1 MQTILFFIK
10 KFSIQSYGVIVDFVD
25 IYHAFYNFKKI
36 IHWFFKVYIKKL
48 KTRSKKWM
56 ISLDIFFSL
65 LFMLLSKSNL
75 QNCEVDEQNEEEL
88 EKLSGH

>member
-1 MQTILFFIK
+1 
-10 KFSIQSYGVIVDFVD
+10 
-25 IYHAFYNFKKI
+25 
-36 IHWFFKVYIKKL
+36 
-48 KTRSKKWM
+48 M